1 MIEVDSIEL
10 IPDGIGWTLRLNV
23 PPEDGYQATAYEY
36 AVGDAIQFHAETE
49 RTIGRWLADGPDDF
63 HNAPDVTPADLVGDD
78 MADTLG
84 AAADLY
90 RDMKRGK

>member
-36 AVGDAIQFHAETE
+36 AVGDAIQFQQETE
-49 RTIGRWLADGPDDF
+49 RTIGRWLADGPADF
-63 HNAPDVTPADLVGDD
+63 HNTPDHEPTDEEHQTEIDY
-78 MADTLG
+78 
-84 AAADLY
+84 DLY